1 MVPAAFAFVGMP
13 GGVELLVILLI
24 FVLLFGI
31 PITILLVLGFK
42 FTQRAS
48 DEPET
53 TERIEELEAEVSDLK
68 DRLEDE
74 E

>member
-1 MVPAAFAFVGMP
+1 MVPVALAFVGMP
-13 GGVELLVILLI
+13 GGVELLVILLM

-31 PITILLVLGFK
+31 PITVLLVLGYK

-48 DEPET
+48 EDPGTDEK
-53 TERIEELEAEVSDLK
+53 IEELEAEVSALK
-68 DRLEDE
+68 ERIEDE

>member
-1 MVPAAFAFVGMP
+1 MVPVALAFVGMP

-48 DEPET
+48 EEPAT
-53 TERIEELEAEVSDLK
+53 DERIEELEADVSALK
-68 DRLEDE
+68 ERLEDE